1 MTKVLVLDFDNCIVL
16 DEKIGT
22 GSEEVKDEAWFTV
35 FPEYSRVE
43 LEPVLEQAKK
53 DIAGGKGDRK
63 DIVERVS
70 KHFNVAEEKIP
81 QEIINRC
88 ERFNQVLQ
96 EGIQKIGV
104 SKKIQDTLAQ
114 LSKKLPIY
122 VNTATP
128 RQGAL
133 ESLDAIGITSLFKK
147 IYGRPGTKV
156 ENLQSAIKD
165 ENVKPEKLLF
175 VDDQESGW
183 IAAQVV
189 GCGFIGIHTA
199 RNRKWKEKDQPFPII
214 RSLTELLT
222 MV

>member
-81 QEIINRC
+81 QEIITRD
-88 ERFNQVLQ
+88 
-96 EGIQKIGV
+96 
-104 SKKIQDTLAQ
+104 KKI
-114 LSKKLPIY
+114 I
-122 VNTATP
+122 N
-128 RQGAL
+128 
-133 ESLDAIGITSLFKK
+133 
-147 IYGRPGTKV
+147 
-156 ENLQSAIKD
+156 
-165 ENVKPEKLLF
+165 
-175 VDDQESGW
+175 
-183 IAAQVV
+183 
-189 GCGFIGIHTA
+189 
-199 RNRKWKEKDQPFPII
+199 
-214 RSLTELLT
+214 
-222 MV
+222 